1 MLFALKEIT
10 VYSFSICC
18 YKLSLFRSHKGRYS
32 LTWKHEGDVEKCPSA
47 KRVWS
52 EERFFFSHC
61 MCVCVCVSGFVE
73 LESCSTY
80 VSSAK

>member
-61 MCVCVCVSGFVE
+61 IHIIFYIYPKA
-73 LESCSTY
+73 T
-80 VSSAK
+80 SSLQCLLL